1 MLREHLHRVVDKF
14 FDVPQALLGSEHVTL
29 ARRHVRGA
37 HREMLLALRAVV
49 DGALTCF
56 DEKPGGEPL
65 VRVEIDGEGKSEGA
79 G

>member
-1 MLREHLHRVVDKF
+1 MLREHLHRVVDQVC
-14 FDVPQALLGSEHVTL
+14 DVPRALLGDEHA
-29 ARRHVRGA
+29 ARACRHVRGA

-49 DGALTCF
+49 DGAVTWF

-65 VRVEIDGEGKSEGA
+65 VRVEVEGESEVA

>member
-1 MLREHLHRVVDKF
+1 MLCKHLHRVVDKF
-14 FDVPQALLGSEHVTL
+14 FDGPRTLMGDEHAAL
-29 ARRHVRGA
+29 ACRHVRGA
-37 HREMLLALRAVV
+37 HREVLLALRAVV

-65 VRVEIDGEGKSEGA
+65 VRVEVEGESEVA